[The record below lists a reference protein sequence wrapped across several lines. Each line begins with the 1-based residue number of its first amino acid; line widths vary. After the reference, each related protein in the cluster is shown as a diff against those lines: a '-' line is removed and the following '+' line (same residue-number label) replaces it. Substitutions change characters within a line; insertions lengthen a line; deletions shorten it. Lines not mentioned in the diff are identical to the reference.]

1 MQTKKKSL
9 RERLS
14 SSRVL
19 RVMFGRRIIVV
30 CAGLVLVMI
39 LMAIFAPVVAPYDP
53 NQDDLYNVLKGC
65 SAEHWLGT
73 DSNGRDVLSR
83 IIYGARVSFVVGVVS
98 VLISSVIGIALGLIW
113 RAGCIHHACD
123 GCHAGYPYAD
133 PCHVSG
139 GHPGPGPGQRL
150 PCYRHFDGAGVCPR
164 HPGAGAQRAQRR
176 LCDSR
181 HSVWG
186 VPHTQHAGACF
197 PQLSVGQHRYHDG
210 QSGWRY
216 PGRSQSELSGHGH
229 RAPTASW
236 GAMVSGG
243 YKYLSTQPV
252 IAIAPGVAIIILV
265 LCCNMCGDAL
275 RDALDPKLRGTLG
288 SGHKTR
294 PGRKNKPAR
303 RSDKAESG
311 VA

>member
-98 VLISSVIGIALGLIW
+98 VLISSVIGIALGLISGM
-113 RAGCIHHACD
+113 AGGVLDAFIMRVMDAMQAIPMLILAMFLGAILGQGLGNVCLAIGISMVPGYARVTS
-123 GCHAGYPYAD
+123 GCLASGIPS
-133 PCHVSG
+133 VS
-139 GHPGPGPGQRL
+139 
-150 PCYRHFDGAGVCPR
+150 
-164 HPGAGAQRAQRR
+164 GAGAQRAQRR
-176 LCDSR
+176 PCDSR

-216 PGRSQSELSGHGH
+216 PGRSQSELPGHGH
-229 RAPTASW
+229 RAPHRQLGRHGQRRVQVSVHSAGHSDRARCSDHYS
-236 GAMVSGG
+236 GALLQHVRRR
-243 YKYLSTQPV
+243 
-252 IAIAPGVAIIILV
+252 A
-265 LCCNMCGDAL
+265 
-275 RDALDPKLRGTLG
+275 
-288 SGHKTR
+288 
-294 PGRKNKPAR
+294 AR
-303 RSDKAESG
+303 CTGPQAARYIGQRA
-311 VA
+311 